1 MNFNYYLANVPSYL
15 DTNVMDCP
23 FAYCLRKYEL
33 EDPHL
38 LPKPHRNG
46 NCEYIVCLPTHRA
59 NSWMSAFTEGENMT
73 FDYMRTDNYDID
85 NCKNMYVMETRN
97 VVTPIYILVQA
108 VPTTV

>member
-1 MNFNYYLANVPSYL
+1 
-15 DTNVMDCP
+15 
-23 FAYCLRKYEL
+23 
-33 EDPHL
+33 
-38 LPKPHRNG
+38 
-46 NCEYIVCLPTHRA
+46 
-59 NSWMSAFTEGENMT
+59 MSAFTEGENMT